1 MRGAFNKQA
10 IKGKYGF
17 YESKCDRSVR
27 RTELSKVSSKLI
39 NRSWQNVTATD
50 APLNTWHHGSAR
62 DTKRKRATCTR
73 VPASQSISM
82 LTVIVTH
89 EPNLRSNINMDN
101 TRGGDQR

>member
-1 MRGAFNKQA
+1 MHLSTHGITGALA
-10 IKGKYGF
+10 IQ
-17 YESKCDRSVR
+17 R
-27 RTELSKVSSKLI
+27 
-39 NRSWQNVTATD
+39 
-50 APLNTWHHGSAR
+50 
-62 DTKRKRATCTR
+62 KRKRATCTR